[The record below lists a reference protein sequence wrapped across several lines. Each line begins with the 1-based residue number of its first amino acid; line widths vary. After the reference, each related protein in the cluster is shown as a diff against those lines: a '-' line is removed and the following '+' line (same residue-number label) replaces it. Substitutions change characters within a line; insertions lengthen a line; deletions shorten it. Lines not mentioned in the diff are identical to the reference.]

1 MKISKKTVIAL
12 SIIVPIL
19 ALVLFFVL
27 WFNQKPNF
35 SKYHSY
41 AVITD
46 NGIVSLN
53 DEQFQQISQGYAN
66 EETIEY
72 NWLKSGGYGSGHK
85 LILYKS
91 YDMSGNCVTMYT
103 GVSYPVSEMY
113 LGGKC
118 FVFDSSKP
126 INIADEIIQEAIAQS
141 ESEREV

>member
-91 YDMSGNCVTMYT
+91 
-103 GVSYPVSEMY
+103 
-113 LGGKC
+113 
-118 FVFDSSKP
+118 
-126 INIADEIIQEAIAQS
+126 
-141 ESEREV
+141 